1 MILEPKDRRTGRE
14 ILNKEL
20 KRINFDDD
28 FYDPFN
34 ELNLAY
40 FSDTAEDDYSEE
52 SYPWPY
58 KQLNI
63 SLLG

>member
-1 MILEPKDRRTGRE
+1 MILEPKDRITGRE

-34 ELNLAY
+34 DLNLAD
-40 FSDTAEDDYSEE
+40 FSDTSDTAEDDYSEE
-52 SYPWPY
+52 SYP
-58 KQLNI
+58 
-63 SLLG
+63 

>member
-34 ELNLAY
+34 DLNL
-40 FSDTAEDDYSEE
+40 SDFNEPVEDSYDEE
-52 SYPWPY
+52 SFP
-58 KQLNI
+58 
-63 SLLG
+63 

>member
-28 FYDPFN
+28 FLSDPLDFNLDDMSFKTDVVEDSYD
-34 ELNLAY
+34 
-40 FSDTAEDDYSEE
+40 EE
-52 SYPWPY
+52 SFP
-58 KQLNI
+58 
-63 SLLG
+63 